1 VKISFAK
8 TIRFAAAIAVALAS
22 TTAAVAAPV
31 AFSEPTLWTVGD
43 LGSTYQQFEAAPAPN
58 TIVSNIAH
66 VANPA
71 TSNPTL
77 APSNSGFTASSGG
90 FYSFS
95 GNYTVTATIPS
106 TGVTG
111 PGTHILV
118 QTAATLNPDYDP
130 ENDGTGGSVLRDSIK
145 ILDASDNVLS
155 TSLASEVARTYYN
168 PTFASSFGE
177 VQYEELTYDVYVPG
191 YTGDFKVV
199 FDEFVHSSLQILR
212 IDSSVAVV
220 PEPGSIALLG
230 SGLAG
235 LGMIGIRRYRRR
247 VR

>member
-8 TIRFAAAIAVALAS
+8 TIRFAAAIAIAVVSS
-22 TTAAVAAPV
+22 TATVAAPV

-77 APSNSGFTASSGG
+77 APSNGGFTASSGG

-106 TGVTG
+106 TGVAG

-118 QTAATLNPDYDP
+118 QTAATLNPDYQP
-130 ENDGTGGSVLRDSIK
+130 ENDGTGGSVIRDSIK

-155 TSLASEVARTYYN
+155 TSLASQVTRSYYN

-177 VQYEELTYDVYVPG
+177 VQYEELIYDVYVPG

-212 IDSSVAVV
+212 IDSSVAAV

-230 SGLAG
+230 SGLLG

-247 VR
+247 MR